1 MVKFGE
7 IAREVRTV
15 WKEMREGVPVVG
27 LEHIVPGEMELKK
40 YDLPEEN
47 TFTKK
52 FCKGQ
57 VLFGRRRAYQ
67 KKATV
72 ATFDGIC
79 SGDITVI
86 EPIPGMVVPELL
98 PFIVANDRFF
108 DHAIQGSA
116 GSLSPRVKWEHMA
129 NYEFELP
136 TLGEQKVLSNKLWAA
151 YRLKEAYQRL
161 LNATDEMEKSQFL
174 EMFGEEAKWKIMPL
188 KDIVHVDCPISYGI
202 VQPGD
207 DLEDGISIVRPV
219 DMTSDLYIGKDG
231 LKKTSKAISESY
243 RRTILRGD
251 EILLCVRGTTGLV
264 NLAKSELAGCNVTR
278 GITPLYFKDNIN
290 PRYVYCVLTSP
301 KAQQYIADHTHGST
315 LKGINMEDVRN
326 LPIPIPS
333 LEVQNQCESILIQ
346 ADKSK
351 FDGFKSQ
358 FLEMFG
364 NAKRTP
370 LVDVCL
376 KSGEYG
382 SNSPADDYDGNI
394 RYVRITD
401 ITDEGNLNNLLVSPR
416 KIEEK
421 YLLVKDDLLFARTG
435 NTVGKT
441 YLHNEGKMVF
451 AGYLIRYKLNK
462 NIVLPQFAFAYTHT
476 NDYYVWVEKTKK
488 IGAQPNIS
496 ATQYDEMPIP
506 TPPLS
511 EQKAF
516 VSIAEQADKSKF
528 ELRKAISA
536 IDEVIKSLING

>member
-174 EMFGEEAKWKIMPL
+174 EMFGNPQTCSSG
-188 KDIVHVDCPISYGI
+188 VV
-202 VQPGD
+202 
-207 DLEDGISIVRPV
+207 
-219 DMTSDLYIGKDG
+219 GKDVFEFASG
-231 LKKTSKAISESY
+231 KALTKENLNPEYEYNCYGGNGVTGKSNDYLVEASTIVIGRVGEYCGGIHLTNPYSWITDNAIYLKKYDSRYELEFIEYLFKAMDFHRFASESGQPKITQSPLIESVY
-243 RRTILRGD
+243 PLPSKD
-251 EILLCVRGTTGLV
+251 E
-264 NLAKSELAGCNVTR
+264 
-278 GITPLYFKDNIN
+278 
-290 PRYVYCVLTSP
+290 
-301 KAQQYIADHTHGST
+301 QIAF
-315 LKGINMEDVRN
+315 
-326 LPIPIPS
+326 
-333 LEVQNQCESILIQ
+333 LIIKRQ

>member
-136 TLGEQKVLSNKLWAA
+136 TLGEQKVLANKLWAA

-161 LNATDEMEKSQFL
+161 LNATDEM
-174 EMFGEEAKWKIMPL
+174 
-188 KDIVHVDCPISYGI
+188 V
-202 VQPGD
+202 
-207 DLEDGISIVRPV
+207 
-219 DMTSDLYIGKDG
+219 
-231 LKKTSKAISESY
+231 
-243 RRTILRGD
+243 
-251 EILLCVRGTTGLV
+251 
-264 NLAKSELAGCNVTR
+264 
-278 GITPLYFKDNIN
+278 
-290 PRYVYCVLTSP
+290 
-301 KAQQYIADHTHGST
+301 
-315 LKGINMEDVRN
+315 
-326 LPIPIPS
+326 
-333 LEVQNQCESILIQ
+333 
-346 ADKSK
+346 
-351 FDGFKSQ
+351 KSQ

-364 NAKRTP
+364 NPQTCNIGVVGKEVFGFASGKAQIRENLNPAYNYNCYGGNGVTGKSKEF
-370 LVDVCL
+370 LVKESTIVIGRV
-376 KSGEYG
+376 GEYCG
-382 SNSPADDYDGNI
+382 CIHLTTPYSW
-394 RYVRITD
+394 ITD
-401 ITDEGNLNNLLVSPR
+401 NAIYLKKCDSRYLLEFLEYLFKAMDFHRFASESGQPKITQAPLIESVYPLPT
-416 KIEEK
+416 IEEQTN
-421 YLLVKDDLLFARTG
+421 F
-435 NTVGKT
+435 
-441 YLHNEGKMVF
+441 
-451 AGYLIRYKLNK
+451 LIIKR
-462 NIVLPQFAFAYTHT
+462 
-476 NDYYVWVEKTKK
+476 
-488 IGAQPNIS
+488 
-496 ATQYDEMPIP
+496 
-506 TPPLS
+506 
-511 EQKAF
+511 
-516 VSIAEQADKSKF
+516 QADKSKF

>member
-161 LNATDEMEKSQFL
+161 LNATDEMEKSQFLEMFGNAKRTPLVDVCLKSGEYGSNSPADDYDGNIRYVRITDITDEGNLNNLLVSPRKIEEKYLLVKDDLLFARTGNTVGKTYLHNEGKMVFAGYLIRYKLNKNIVLPQFAFAYTHTNDYYVWVEKTKKIGAQPNISATQYDEMPIPTPPLSEQKAFVSIAEQADKSKFDGFKSQFL

-351 FDGFKSQ
+351 F
-358 FLEMFG
+358 
-364 NAKRTP
+364 
-370 LVDVCL
+370 
-376 KSGEYG
+376 
-382 SNSPADDYDGNI
+382 
-394 RYVRITD
+394 
-401 ITDEGNLNNLLVSPR
+401 
-416 KIEEK
+416 
-421 YLLVKDDLLFARTG
+421 
-435 NTVGKT
+435 
-441 YLHNEGKMVF
+441 
-451 AGYLIRYKLNK
+451 
-462 NIVLPQFAFAYTHT
+462 
-476 NDYYVWVEKTKK
+476 
-488 IGAQPNIS
+488 
-496 ATQYDEMPIP
+496 
-506 TPPLS
+506 
-511 EQKAF
+511 
-516 VSIAEQADKSKF
+516 

>member
-98 PFIVANDRFF
+98 PIIVANDRFF

-174 EMFGEEAKWKIMPL
+174 EMFGNPQTCSSG
-188 KDIVHVDCPISYGI
+188 VV
-202 VQPGD
+202 
-207 DLEDGISIVRPV
+207 
-219 DMTSDLYIGKDG
+219 GKDVFEFASG
-231 LKKTSKAISESY
+231 KALTKENLNPEYEYNCYGGNGVTGKSNDYLVEASTIVIGRVGEYCGGIHLTNPYSWITDNAIYLKKYDSRYELEFIEYLFKAMDFHRFASESGQPKITQSPLIESVY
-243 RRTILRGD
+243 PLPSKD
-251 EILLCVRGTTGLV
+251 E
-264 NLAKSELAGCNVTR
+264 
-278 GITPLYFKDNIN
+278 
-290 PRYVYCVLTSP
+290 
-301 KAQQYIADHTHGST
+301 QIAF
-315 LKGINMEDVRN
+315 
-326 LPIPIPS
+326 
-333 LEVQNQCESILIQ
+333 LIIKRQ

>member
-136 TLGEQKVLSNKLWAA
+136 TLGEQKVLANKLWAA

-161 LNATDEMEKSQFL
+161 LNATDEM
-174 EMFGEEAKWKIMPL
+174 
-188 KDIVHVDCPISYGI
+188 V
-202 VQPGD
+202 
-207 DLEDGISIVRPV
+207 
-219 DMTSDLYIGKDG
+219 
-231 LKKTSKAISESY
+231 
-243 RRTILRGD
+243 
-251 EILLCVRGTTGLV
+251 
-264 NLAKSELAGCNVTR
+264 
-278 GITPLYFKDNIN
+278 
-290 PRYVYCVLTSP
+290 
-301 KAQQYIADHTHGST
+301 
-315 LKGINMEDVRN
+315 
-326 LPIPIPS
+326 
-333 LEVQNQCESILIQ
+333 
-346 ADKSK
+346 
-351 FDGFKSQ
+351 KSQ

-364 NAKRTP
+364 NPQTCNIGVVGKEVFGFASGKAQIRENLNPAYNYNCYGGNGVTGKSKEF
-370 LVDVCL
+370 LVKESTIVIGRV
-376 KSGEYG
+376 GEYCG
-382 SNSPADDYDGNI
+382 CIHLTTPYSW
-394 RYVRITD
+394 ITD
-401 ITDEGNLNNLLVSPR
+401 NAIYLKKCDSRYLLEFLEYLFKAMDFHRFASESGQPKITQAPLIESVYPLPT
-416 KIEEK
+416 IEEQTN
-421 YLLVKDDLLFARTG
+421 F
-435 NTVGKT
+435 
-441 YLHNEGKMVF
+441 
-451 AGYLIRYKLNK
+451 LIIKR
-462 NIVLPQFAFAYTHT
+462 
-476 NDYYVWVEKTKK
+476 
-488 IGAQPNIS
+488 
-496 ATQYDEMPIP
+496 
-506 TPPLS
+506 
-511 EQKAF
+511 
-516 VSIAEQADKSKF
+516 QADKSKYY
-528 ELRKAISA
+528 EL
-536 IDEVIKSLING
+536 N

>member
-161 LNATDEMEKSQFL
+161 LNATDEMEKSQFLEMFGNAKRTPLVDVCLKSGEYGSNSPADDYDGNIRYVRITDITDEGNLNNLLVSPRKIEEKYLLVKDDLLFARTGNTVGKTYLHNEGKMVFAGYLIRYKLNKNIVLPQFAFAYTHTNDYYVWVEKTKKIGAQPNISATQYDEMPIPTPPLSEQKAFVSIAEQADKSKFDGFKSQFL

-351 FDGFKSQ
+351 YY
-358 FLEMFG
+358 E
-364 NAKRTP
+364 
-370 LVDVCL
+370 
-376 KSGEYG
+376 
-382 SNSPADDYDGNI
+382 
-394 RYVRITD
+394 
-401 ITDEGNLNNLLVSPR
+401 LN
-416 KIEEK
+416 
-421 YLLVKDDLLFARTG
+421 
-435 NTVGKT
+435 
-441 YLHNEGKMVF
+441 
-451 AGYLIRYKLNK
+451 
-462 NIVLPQFAFAYTHT
+462 
-476 NDYYVWVEKTKK
+476 
-488 IGAQPNIS
+488 
-496 ATQYDEMPIP
+496 
-506 TPPLS
+506 
-511 EQKAF
+511 
-516 VSIAEQADKSKF
+516 
-528 ELRKAISA
+528 
-536 IDEVIKSLING
+536 

>member
-161 LNATDEMEKSQFL
+161 LNATDEM
-174 EMFGEEAKWKIMPL
+174 
-188 KDIVHVDCPISYGI
+188 V
-202 VQPGD
+202 
-207 DLEDGISIVRPV
+207 
-219 DMTSDLYIGKDG
+219 
-231 LKKTSKAISESY
+231 
-243 RRTILRGD
+243 
-251 EILLCVRGTTGLV
+251 
-264 NLAKSELAGCNVTR
+264 
-278 GITPLYFKDNIN
+278 
-290 PRYVYCVLTSP
+290 
-301 KAQQYIADHTHGST
+301 
-315 LKGINMEDVRN
+315 
-326 LPIPIPS
+326 
-333 LEVQNQCESILIQ
+333 
-346 ADKSK
+346 
-351 FDGFKSQ
+351 KSQ

-364 NAKRTP
+364 NPQTCNIGVVGKEVFGFASGKAQIRENLNPAYNYNCYGGNGVTGKSKEF
-370 LVDVCL
+370 LVKESTIVIGRV
-376 KSGEYG
+376 GEYCG
-382 SNSPADDYDGNI
+382 CIHLTTPYSW
-394 RYVRITD
+394 ITD
-401 ITDEGNLNNLLVSPR
+401 NAIYLKKCDSRYLLEFLEYLFKAMDFHRFASESGQPKITQAPLIESVYPLPT
-416 KIEEK
+416 IEEQTN
-421 YLLVKDDLLFARTG
+421 F
-435 NTVGKT
+435 
-441 YLHNEGKMVF
+441 
-451 AGYLIRYKLNK
+451 LIIKR
-462 NIVLPQFAFAYTHT
+462 
-476 NDYYVWVEKTKK
+476 
-488 IGAQPNIS
+488 
-496 ATQYDEMPIP
+496 
-506 TPPLS
+506 
-511 EQKAF
+511 
-516 VSIAEQADKSKF
+516 QADKSKF

>member
-1 MVKFGE
+1 
-7 IAREVRTV
+7 
-15 WKEMREGVPVVG
+15 MRK
-27 LEHIVPGEMELKK
+27 HAK
-40 YDLPEEN
+40 Y
-47 TFTKK
+47 T
-52 FCKGQ
+52 
-57 VLFGRRRAYQ
+57 YQ
-67 KKATV
+67 
-72 ATFDGIC
+72 
-79 SGDITVI
+79 
-86 EPIPGMVVPELL
+86 
-98 PFIVANDRFF
+98 
-108 DHAIQGSA
+108 
-116 GSLSPRVKWEHMA
+116 
-129 NYEFELP
+129 
-136 TLGEQKVLSNKLWAA
+136 
-151 YRLKEAYQRL
+151 
-161 LNATDEMEKSQFL
+161 SQFL

>member
-161 LNATDEMEKSQFL
+161 LNATDEMVKSQFL
-174 EMFGEEAKWKIMPL
+174 EMFGCEKYGWKFPTYTLSSKYNIGTGGTPDRKKGDFFGGGIPWVKSTEVNFNEVWKTEETLNEEGLSKSNCKLYDSGSILLAMYGQGATRGRVAKLCIPSTVNQAIAVIQIQSKEESNFVFNAL
-188 KDIVHVDCPISYGI
+188 KVNY
-202 VQPGD
+202 
-207 DLEDGISIVRPV
+207 
-219 DMTSDLYIGKDG
+219 
-231 LKKTSKAISESY
+231 
-243 RRTILRGD
+243 D
-251 EILLCVRGTTGLV
+251 EIRAMAIGGNQQNLNLSLV
-264 NLAKSELAGCNVTR
+264 GKIR
-278 GITPLYFKDNIN
+278 
-290 PRYVYCVLTSP
+290 
-301 KAQQYIADHTHGST
+301 
-315 LKGINMEDVRN
+315 
-326 LPIPIPS
+326 LPIVSNEMI
-333 LEVQNQCESILIQ
+333 
-346 ADKSK
+346 SK
-351 FDGFKSQ
+351 F
-358 FLEMFG
+358 
-364 NAKRTP
+364 NTI
-370 LVDVCL
+370 
-376 KSGEYG
+376 
-382 SNSPADDYDGNI
+382 SN
-394 RYVRITD
+394 
-401 ITDEGNLNNLLVSPR
+401 
-416 KIEEK
+416 
-421 YLLVKDDLLFARTG
+421 
-435 NTVGKT
+435 
-441 YLHNEGKMVF
+441 
-451 AGYLIRYKLNK
+451 
-462 NIVLPQFAFAYTHT
+462 
-476 NDYYVWVEKTKK
+476 
-488 IGAQPNIS
+488 
-496 ATQYDEMPIP
+496 
-506 TPPLS
+506 
-511 EQKAF
+511 
-516 VSIAEQADKSKF
+516 QADKSKF

>member
-1 MVKFGE
+1 
-7 IAREVRTV
+7 
-15 WKEMREGVPVVG
+15 MRK
-27 LEHIVPGEMELKK
+27 HAK
-40 YDLPEEN
+40 Y
-47 TFTKK
+47 T
-52 FCKGQ
+52 
-57 VLFGRRRAYQ
+57 YQ
-67 KKATV
+67 
-72 ATFDGIC
+72 
-79 SGDITVI
+79 
-86 EPIPGMVVPELL
+86 
-98 PFIVANDRFF
+98 
-108 DHAIQGSA
+108 
-116 GSLSPRVKWEHMA
+116 
-129 NYEFELP
+129 
-136 TLGEQKVLSNKLWAA
+136 
-151 YRLKEAYQRL
+151 
-161 LNATDEMEKSQFL
+161 
-174 EMFGEEAKWKIMPL
+174 
-188 KDIVHVDCPISYGI
+188 
-202 VQPGD
+202 
-207 DLEDGISIVRPV
+207 
-219 DMTSDLYIGKDG
+219 
-231 LKKTSKAISESY
+231 
-243 RRTILRGD
+243 
-251 EILLCVRGTTGLV
+251 
-264 NLAKSELAGCNVTR
+264 
-278 GITPLYFKDNIN
+278 
-290 PRYVYCVLTSP
+290 
-301 KAQQYIADHTHGST
+301 
-315 LKGINMEDVRN
+315 
-326 LPIPIPS
+326 
-333 LEVQNQCESILIQ
+333 
-346 ADKSK
+346 
-351 FDGFKSQ
+351 SQ

-528 ELRKAISA
+528 DGFKSQFLEMFGNPQTCSSGVVGKDVFEFASGKALTKENLNPEYEYNCYGGNGVTGKSNDYLVEASTIVIGRVGEYCGGIHLTNPYSWITDNAIYLKKYDSRYELEFIEYLFKAMDFHRFASESGQPKITQSPLIESVYPLPSKDEQIAFLIIKRQADKSKFELRKAISA

>member
-1 MVKFGE
+1 MRKHAKYTYQSQFLEMFGNPQ
-7 IAREVRTV
+7 TCSS
-15 WKEMREGVPVVG
+15 GVVG
-27 LEHIVPGEMELKK
+27 KDVFEFASGKALTKENLNPEYEYNCYGGNGVTGKSNDYLVEASTIVIGRVGEYCGGIHLTNPYSWITDNAIYLKK
-40 YDLPEEN
+40 YDSRYELEFIEYLFKAMDFHRFASESGQPKITQSPLIESVYPLPSKDEQIA
-47 TFTKK
+47 FLIIKRQADK
-52 FCKGQ
+52 SK
-57 VLFGRRRAYQ
+57 
-67 KKATV
+67 
-72 ATFDGIC
+72 FDG
-79 SGDITVI
+79 
-86 EPIPGMVVPELL
+86 
-98 PFIVANDRFF
+98 F
-108 DHAIQGSA
+108 
-116 GSLSPRVKWEHMA
+116 
-129 NYEFELP
+129 
-136 TLGEQKVLSNKLWAA
+136 
-151 YRLKEAYQRL
+151 
-161 LNATDEMEKSQFL
+161 KSQFL

-351 FDGFKSQ
+351 F
-358 FLEMFG
+358 
-364 NAKRTP
+364 
-370 LVDVCL
+370 
-376 KSGEYG
+376 
-382 SNSPADDYDGNI
+382 
-394 RYVRITD
+394 
-401 ITDEGNLNNLLVSPR
+401 
-416 KIEEK
+416 
-421 YLLVKDDLLFARTG
+421 
-435 NTVGKT
+435 
-441 YLHNEGKMVF
+441 
-451 AGYLIRYKLNK
+451 
-462 NIVLPQFAFAYTHT
+462 
-476 NDYYVWVEKTKK
+476 
-488 IGAQPNIS
+488 
-496 ATQYDEMPIP
+496 
-506 TPPLS
+506 
-511 EQKAF
+511 
-516 VSIAEQADKSKF
+516 

>member
-136 TLGEQKVLSNKLWAA
+136 TLGEQKVLANKLWAA

-161 LNATDEMEKSQFL
+161 LNATDEMVKSQFL
-174 EMFGEEAKWKIMPL
+174 EMFGNPQTCNIGVVGKEVFGFASGKAQIRENLNPAYNYNCYGGNGVTGKSKEFL
-188 KDIVHVDCPISYGI
+188 VKESTIV
-202 VQPGD
+202 
-207 DLEDGISIVRPV
+207 
-219 DMTSDLYIGKDG
+219 IGRVGEYCGCIHLTTPYSWITDNAIY
-231 LKKTSKAISESY
+231 LKKCDSRYLLEFLEYLFKAMDFHRFASESGQPKITQAPLIESVY
-243 RRTILRGD
+243 PLPTI
-251 EILLCVRGTTGLV
+251 EEQT
-264 NLAKSELAGCNVTR
+264 N
-278 GITPLYFKDNIN
+278 F
-290 PRYVYCVLTSP
+290 
-301 KAQQYIADHTHGST
+301 
-315 LKGINMEDVRN
+315 
-326 LPIPIPS
+326 
-333 LEVQNQCESILIQ
+333 LIIKRQ

>member
-1 MVKFGE
+1 
-7 IAREVRTV
+7 
-15 WKEMREGVPVVG
+15 MRK
-27 LEHIVPGEMELKK
+27 HAK
-40 YDLPEEN
+40 Y
-47 TFTKK
+47 T
-52 FCKGQ
+52 
-57 VLFGRRRAYQ
+57 YQ
-67 KKATV
+67 
-72 ATFDGIC
+72 
-79 SGDITVI
+79 
-86 EPIPGMVVPELL
+86 
-98 PFIVANDRFF
+98 
-108 DHAIQGSA
+108 
-116 GSLSPRVKWEHMA
+116 
-129 NYEFELP
+129 
-136 TLGEQKVLSNKLWAA
+136 
-151 YRLKEAYQRL
+151 
-161 LNATDEMEKSQFL
+161 SQFL
-174 EMFGEEAKWKIMPL
+174 EMFGNPQTCSSG
-188 KDIVHVDCPISYGI
+188 VV
-202 VQPGD
+202 
-207 DLEDGISIVRPV
+207 
-219 DMTSDLYIGKDG
+219 GKDVFEFASG
-231 LKKTSKAISESY
+231 KALTKENLNPEYEYNCYGGNGVTGKSNDYLVEASTIVIGRVGEYCGGIHLTNPYSWITDNAIYLKKYDSRYELEFIEYLFKAMDFHRFASESGQPKITQSPLIESVY
-243 RRTILRGD
+243 PLPSKD
-251 EILLCVRGTTGLV
+251 E
-264 NLAKSELAGCNVTR
+264 
-278 GITPLYFKDNIN
+278 
-290 PRYVYCVLTSP
+290 
-301 KAQQYIADHTHGST
+301 QIAF
-315 LKGINMEDVRN
+315 
-326 LPIPIPS
+326 
-333 LEVQNQCESILIQ
+333 LIIKRQ

-528 ELRKAISA
+528 DGFKSQFLEMFGNAKRTPLVDVCLKSGEYGSNSPADDYDGNIRYVRITDITDEGNLNNLLVSPRKIEEKYLLVKDDLLFARTGNTVGKTYLHNEGKMVFAGYLIRYKLNKNIVLPQFAFAYTHTNDYYVWVEKTKKIGAQPNISA
-536 IDEVIKSLING
+536 TQYDEMPIPTPPLSEQKAFVSIAEQADKSKYYELN

>member
-516 VSIAEQADKSKF
+516 VSIAEQADKSKYY
-528 ELRKAISA
+528 EL
-536 IDEVIKSLING
+536 N

>member
-161 LNATDEMEKSQFL
+161 LNATDEMVKSQFL
-174 EMFGEEAKWKIMPL
+174 EMFGNPQTCNIGVVGKEVFGFASGKAQIRENLNPAYNYNCYGGNGVTGKSKEFL
-188 KDIVHVDCPISYGI
+188 VKESTIV
-202 VQPGD
+202 
-207 DLEDGISIVRPV
+207 
-219 DMTSDLYIGKDG
+219 IGRVGEYCGCIHLTTPYSWITDNAIY
-231 LKKTSKAISESY
+231 LKKCDSRYLLEFLEYLFKAMDFHRFASESGQPKITQAPLIESVY
-243 RRTILRGD
+243 PLPTI
-251 EILLCVRGTTGLV
+251 EEQT
-264 NLAKSELAGCNVTR
+264 N
-278 GITPLYFKDNIN
+278 F
-290 PRYVYCVLTSP
+290 
-301 KAQQYIADHTHGST
+301 
-315 LKGINMEDVRN
+315 
-326 LPIPIPS
+326 
-333 LEVQNQCESILIQ
+333 LIIKRQ

>member
-136 TLGEQKVLSNKLWAA
+136 TLGEQKVLANKLWAA

-161 LNATDEMEKSQFL
+161 LNATDEME
-174 EMFGEEAKWKIMPL
+174 
-188 KDIVHVDCPISYGI
+188 
-202 VQPGD
+202 
-207 DLEDGISIVRPV
+207 
-219 DMTSDLYIGKDG
+219 
-231 LKKTSKAISESY
+231 
-243 RRTILRGD
+243 
-251 EILLCVRGTTGLV
+251 
-264 NLAKSELAGCNVTR
+264 
-278 GITPLYFKDNIN
+278 
-290 PRYVYCVLTSP
+290 
-301 KAQQYIADHTHGST
+301 
-315 LKGINMEDVRN
+315 
-326 LPIPIPS
+326 
-333 LEVQNQCESILIQ
+333 
-346 ADKSK
+346 
-351 FDGFKSQ
+351 KSQ

-401 ITDEGNLNNLLVSPR
+401 ITDEGNLNNLLVGPR

-488 IGAQPNIS
+488 VGAQPNIS

>member
-136 TLGEQKVLSNKLWAA
+136 TLGEQKVLANKLWAA

-161 LNATDEMEKSQFL
+161 LNATDEMVKSQFL
-174 EMFGEEAKWKIMPL
+174 EMFGNPQTCNIGVVGKEVFGFASGKAQIRENLNPAYNYNCYGGNGVTGKSKEFL
-188 KDIVHVDCPISYGI
+188 VKESTIV
-202 VQPGD
+202 
-207 DLEDGISIVRPV
+207 
-219 DMTSDLYIGKDG
+219 IGRVGEYCGCIHLTTPYSWITDNAIY
-231 LKKTSKAISESY
+231 LKKCDSRYLLEFLEYLFKAMDFHRFASESGQPKITQAPLIESVY
-243 RRTILRGD
+243 PLPTI
-251 EILLCVRGTTGLV
+251 EEQT
-264 NLAKSELAGCNVTR
+264 N
-278 GITPLYFKDNIN
+278 F
-290 PRYVYCVLTSP
+290 
-301 KAQQYIADHTHGST
+301 
-315 LKGINMEDVRN
+315 
-326 LPIPIPS
+326 
-333 LEVQNQCESILIQ
+333 LIIKRQ

-364 NAKRTP
+364 CEKYGWKFPTYTLSSKYNIGTGGTPDRKKGDFFGGGIPWVKSTEVNFNEVWKTEETLNEEGLSKSNCKLYDSGSILLAMYGQGATRGRVAKLCIPSTVNQAIAVIQIQSKEESNFVFNA
-370 LVDVCL
+370 L
-376 KSGEYG
+376 KV
-382 SNSPADDYDGNI
+382 NYDEIRAMAIGGNQQ
-394 RYVRITD
+394 
-401 ITDEGNLNNLLVSPR
+401 NLNLSL
-416 KIEEK
+416 
-421 YLLVKDDLLFARTG
+421 
-435 NTVGKT
+435 VGKIR
-441 YLHNEGKMVF
+441 LPIVSNEM
-451 AGYLIRYKLNK
+451 
-462 NIVLPQFAFAYTHT
+462 
-476 NDYYVWVEKTKK
+476 
-488 IGAQPNIS
+488 IS
-496 ATQYDEMPIP
+496 KFNTI
-506 TPPLS
+506 S
-511 EQKAF
+511 N
-516 VSIAEQADKSKF
+516 QADKSKF

>member
-174 EMFGEEAKWKIMPL
+174 EMFGNPQTCSSG
-188 KDIVHVDCPISYGI
+188 VV
-202 VQPGD
+202 
-207 DLEDGISIVRPV
+207 
-219 DMTSDLYIGKDG
+219 GKDVFEFASG
-231 LKKTSKAISESY
+231 KALTKENLNPEYEYNCYGGNGVTGKSNDYLVEASTIVIGRVGEYCGGIHLTNPYSWITDNAIYLKKYDSRYELEFIEYLFKAMDFHRFASESGQPKITQSPLIESVY
-243 RRTILRGD
+243 PLPSKD
-251 EILLCVRGTTGLV
+251 E
-264 NLAKSELAGCNVTR
+264 
-278 GITPLYFKDNIN
+278 
-290 PRYVYCVLTSP
+290 
-301 KAQQYIADHTHGST
+301 QIAF
-315 LKGINMEDVRN
+315 
-326 LPIPIPS
+326 
-333 LEVQNQCESILIQ
+333 LIIKRQ

-516 VSIAEQADKSKF
+516 VSIAEQADKSKYY
-528 ELRKAISA
+528 EL
-536 IDEVIKSLING
+536 N

>member
-351 FDGFKSQ
+351 YY
-358 FLEMFG
+358 E
-364 NAKRTP
+364 
-370 LVDVCL
+370 
-376 KSGEYG
+376 
-382 SNSPADDYDGNI
+382 
-394 RYVRITD
+394 
-401 ITDEGNLNNLLVSPR
+401 LN
-416 KIEEK
+416 
-421 YLLVKDDLLFARTG
+421 
-435 NTVGKT
+435 
-441 YLHNEGKMVF
+441 
-451 AGYLIRYKLNK
+451 
-462 NIVLPQFAFAYTHT
+462 
-476 NDYYVWVEKTKK
+476 
-488 IGAQPNIS
+488 
-496 ATQYDEMPIP
+496 
-506 TPPLS
+506 
-511 EQKAF
+511 
-516 VSIAEQADKSKF
+516 
-528 ELRKAISA
+528 
-536 IDEVIKSLING
+536 

>member
-174 EMFGEEAKWKIMPL
+174 EMFGNPQTCSSG
-188 KDIVHVDCPISYGI
+188 VV
-202 VQPGD
+202 
-207 DLEDGISIVRPV
+207 
-219 DMTSDLYIGKDG
+219 GKDVFEFASG
-231 LKKTSKAISESY
+231 KALTKENLNPEYEYNCYGGNGVTGKSNDYLVEASTIVIGRVGEYCGGIHLTNPYSWITDNAIYLKKYDARFELEFIEDLFKAMDFHRFASESGQPKITQSPLIESVY
-243 RRTILRGD
+243 PLPSKD
-251 EILLCVRGTTGLV
+251 E
-264 NLAKSELAGCNVTR
+264 
-278 GITPLYFKDNIN
+278 
-290 PRYVYCVLTSP
+290 
-301 KAQQYIADHTHGST
+301 QIAF
-315 LKGINMEDVRN
+315 
-326 LPIPIPS
+326 
-333 LEVQNQCESILIQ
+333 LII
-346 ADKSK
+346 
-351 FDGFKSQ
+351 
-358 FLEMFG
+358 
-364 NAKRTP
+364 KR
-370 LVDVCL
+370 
-376 KSGEYG
+376 
-382 SNSPADDYDGNI
+382 
-394 RYVRITD
+394 
-401 ITDEGNLNNLLVSPR
+401 
-416 KIEEK
+416 
-421 YLLVKDDLLFARTG
+421 
-435 NTVGKT
+435 
-441 YLHNEGKMVF
+441 
-451 AGYLIRYKLNK
+451 
-462 NIVLPQFAFAYTHT
+462 
-476 NDYYVWVEKTKK
+476 
-488 IGAQPNIS
+488 
-496 ATQYDEMPIP
+496 
-506 TPPLS
+506 
-511 EQKAF
+511 
-516 VSIAEQADKSKF
+516 QADKSKF